1 VFQYK
6 YRLHTLTLFTMLL
19 LGLQSKLSR
28 SYYCN
33 SQCK

>member
-1 VFQYK
+1 
-6 YRLHTLTLFTMLL
+6 MLL